1 MNTEIIIF
9 MTMATLGLSQKNFSQ
24 VVIELNMRGNSARE
38 NIQNKQRLKQNKI
51 FLNIPIGLFKFN
63 TYII

>member
-51 FLNIPIGLFKFN
+51 FLNILIGLFKFN

>member
-38 NIQNKQRLKQNKI
+38 NILNKQRLKQNKI